1 MDTTM
6 LQKIE
11 DGRTDLIIDY
21 LENESFQGNYKSLM
35 KYAAYYGDVTAVKY
49 LIRKGA
55 DIKDLGTNLDLN
67 GAAFHNH
74 WQLCQFLLEQGA
86 DASLAKDDNGETA
99 LHSALSKANSKRTYQ
114 VAHLL
119 LSYNANPNAK
129 TLPNKESG
137 AFMRDAK
144 THGETPLHRAA
155 AFGSVEVIDLLLEYG
170 ADTNAEDQNGN
181 TPLSWASWHLRP
193 GIILSKLMHSGQKLH
208 PLHIERL
215 KSDHGFGYGAG
226 TMHGLIGKAHIK

>member
-21 LENESFQGNYKSLM
+21 LENDSFQGNYKSLM
-35 KYAAYYGDVTAVKY
+35 KHAAYYGDVTAVKY

-99 LHSALSKANSKRTYQ
+99 LHSALSKANR
-114 VAHLL
+114 
-119 LSYNANPNAK
+119 
-129 TLPNKESG
+129 
-137 AFMRDAK
+137 
-144 THGETPLHRAA
+144 
-155 AFGSVEVIDLLLEYG
+155 
-170 ADTNAEDQNGN
+170 
-181 TPLSWASWHLRP
+181 
-193 GIILSKLMHSGQKLH
+193 
-208 PLHIERL
+208 
-215 KSDHGFGYGAG
+215 
-226 TMHGLIGKAHIK
+226 